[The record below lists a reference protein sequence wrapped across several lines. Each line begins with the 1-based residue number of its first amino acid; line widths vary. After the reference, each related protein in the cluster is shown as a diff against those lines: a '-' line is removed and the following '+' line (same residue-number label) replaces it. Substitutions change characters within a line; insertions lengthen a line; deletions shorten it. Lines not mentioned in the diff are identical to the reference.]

1 MFVYVSVFLSVC
13 PFKRVRAVS
22 LSVGAHCARRPA
34 RSLLTLSDTQVQK
47 FEDLMRHM
55 QDQLHPTLKSNVTHN
70 TTNASSCSAAAA
82 GNTDA
87 CMGGLSA
94 AAAGGSKQ
102 KASSVQTETGGVGR
116 CEDKNKHIRQRKEE
130 QGAGQVSRSVA
141 NAQRSASGSGAEGKL
156 GRGRRQHGGKVLGQV
171 VRGALGVA
179 GVCLAVMGSVR
190 PAGSGIGEGG
200 IVGALGLGTGR
211 FPFFSFPLGSRL
223 GRLTPSTGNSA
234 TKADAPNG
242 VGDGGKDGSVAK
254 TAPNPQRPQGPGIQG
269 FGEGEGAKDEQK
281 GKQRFDKGKGDGIAS
296 GGEAAPEGARG
307 RWIGPL
313 KPKEGTT
320 IEA

>member
-1 MFVYVSVFLSVC
+1 MYVYVYVSVFLSGC

-22 LSVGAHCARRPA
+22 LSVGAHCARRPV

-47 FEDLMRHM
+47 FEDLMQHM
-55 QDQLHPTLKSNVTHN
+55 QEQLHPTLKANVTHDK
-70 TTNASSCSAAAA
+70 TNASSCSAAAA

-87 CMGGLSA
+87 YMGELSA
-94 AAAGGSKQ
+94 AVAGGSKQ

-116 CEDKNKHIRQRKEE
+116 CEDKSKHIRQRKEE

-156 GRGRRQHGGKVLGQV
+156 GRGRRQNGGKVLGQV

-200 IVGALGLGTGR
+200 IVGALRLGTG
-211 FPFFSFPLGSRL
+211 LGFR
-223 GRLTPSTGNSA
+223 PSTGNSA

-254 TAPNPQRPQGPGIQG
+254 TAPNPQKPQGPGIQG

-281 GKQRFDKGKGDGIAS
+281 GKQRLDKGKGDGIAS
-296 GGEAAPEGARG
+296 GGEAGPEGARG

-313 KPKEGTT
+313 KPKAGTT

>member
-1 MFVYVSVFLSVC
+1 MYVYVYVSVFLSGC

-22 LSVGAHCARRPA
+22 LSVGAHCARRPV

-47 FEDLMRHM
+47 FEDLMQHM
-55 QDQLHPTLKSNVTHN
+55 QEQLHPTLKANVTHDK
-70 TTNASSCSAAAA
+70 TNASSCSAAAA

-87 CMGGLSA
+87 YMGGLSA

-116 CEDKNKHIRQRKEE
+116 CEDKSKHIRQRKEE

-200 IVGALGLGTGR
+200 IVGALRLGTG
-211 FPFFSFPLGSRL
+211 LGFR
-223 GRLTPSTGNSA
+223 PSTGNSA

-242 VGDGGKDGSVAK
+242 VGDGVKDGSVAK
-254 TAPNPQRPQGPGIQG
+254 TAPNPQKPQGPGIQG

-281 GKQRFDKGKGDGIAS
+281 GKQRLDKGKGDGIAS
-296 GGEAAPEGARG
+296 GGEAGPEGARG

>member
-1 MFVYVSVFLSVC
+1 MYVYVYVSVFLSGC

-22 LSVGAHCARRPA
+22 LSVGAHCARRPV

-47 FEDLMRHM
+47 FEDLMQHM
-55 QDQLHPTLKSNVTHN
+55 QEQLHPTLKANVTHDK
-70 TTNASSCSAAAA
+70 TNASSCSAAAA

-87 CMGGLSA
+87 YMGGLSA
-94 AAAGGSKQ
+94 AAAAGSKQ

-116 CEDKNKHIRQRKEE
+116 CEDKSKHIRQRKEE

-200 IVGALGLGTGR
+200 IVGALRLGTG
-211 FPFFSFPLGSRL
+211 LGFR
-223 GRLTPSTGNSA
+223 PSTGNSA

-254 TAPNPQRPQGPGIQG
+254 TAPNPQKPQGPGIQG

-281 GKQRFDKGKGDGIAS
+281 GKQRLDKGKGDGIAS
-296 GGEAAPEGARG
+296 GGEAGPEGARG

-313 KPKEGTT
+313 KPKAGTT

>member
-1 MFVYVSVFLSVC
+1 MYVYVYVSVFLSGC

-22 LSVGAHCARRPA
+22 LSVGAHCARRPV

-47 FEDLMRHM
+47 FEDLMQHM
-55 QDQLHPTLKSNVTHN
+55 QEQLHPTLKANVTHDK
-70 TTNASSCSAAAA
+70 TNASSCSAAAA

-87 CMGGLSA
+87 YMGGLSA
-94 AAAGGSKQ
+94 AAAAGSKQ

-116 CEDKNKHIRQRKEE
+116 CEDKSKHIRQRKEE

-156 GRGRRQHGGKVLGQV
+156 GRGRRQNGGKVLGQV

-200 IVGALGLGTGR
+200 IVGALRLGTG
-211 FPFFSFPLGSRL
+211 LGFR
-223 GRLTPSTGNSA
+223 PSTGNSA

-254 TAPNPQRPQGPGIQG
+254 TAPNPQKPQGPGIQG

-281 GKQRFDKGKGDGIAS
+281 GKQRLDKGKGDGIAS
-296 GGEAAPEGARG
+296 GGEAGPEGARG

-313 KPKEGTT
+313 KPKAGTT

>member
-1 MFVYVSVFLSVC
+1 M
-13 PFKRVRAVS
+13 
-22 LSVGAHCARRPA
+22 
-34 RSLLTLSDTQVQK
+34 Q
-47 FEDLMRHM
+47 HM
-55 QDQLHPTLKSNVTHN
+55 QEQLHPTLKANVTHDK
-70 TTNASSCSAAAA
+70 TNASSCSAAAA

-87 CMGGLSA
+87 YMGELSA
-94 AAAGGSKQ
+94 AVAGGSKQ

-116 CEDKNKHIRQRKEE
+116 CEDKSKHIRQRKEE

-156 GRGRRQHGGKVLGQV
+156 ERGRRQHGGKVLGQV

-200 IVGALGLGTGR
+200 IVGALRLGTG
-211 FPFFSFPLGSRL
+211 LGFR
-223 GRLTPSTGNSA
+223 PSTGNSA

-254 TAPNPQRPQGPGIQG
+254 TAPNPQKPQGPGIQG

-281 GKQRFDKGKGDGIAS
+281 GKQRLDKGKGDGIAS
-296 GGEAAPEGARG
+296 GGEAGPEGARG

-313 KPKEGTT
+313 KPKAGTT